1 MTVKLSLLKSGE
13 DVIADI
19 EEMVLDEKVVGYF
32 FNDPCVVKLLAKDD
46 GKSGKTPCQL
56 QLTPWL
62 PLTDEK
68 KIPVAP
74 DWVITI
80 VEPMPQ
86 LKKMYEEGVLKNFP
100 AVVEKVDIDNK
111 TAQLT
116 FEKNDDP
123 DNGKYFGYYFSMG
136 RCN

>member
-19 EEMVLDEKVVGYF
+19 EEMFLDEKVVWYF
-32 FNDPCVVKLLAKDD
+32 FNNPCVVKLLAKDD

-74 DWVITI
+74 DWIITL

-86 LKKMYEEGVLKNFP
+86 LKKMYEEGVLKNGRQ
-100 AVVEKVDIDNK
+100 DNQSNSTDDDT
-111 TAQLT
+111 TAS
-116 FEKNDDP
+116 D
-123 DNGKYFGYYFSMG
+123 
-136 RCN
+136 

>member
-19 EEMVLDEKVVGYF
+19 QEMILDDKVVGYF
-32 FNDPCVVKLLAKDD
+32 FVNPCVVKILAKDEVNQ
-46 GKSGKTPCQL
+46 GKTPCQL

-80 VEPMPQ
+80 VEPMAQ
-86 LKKMYEEGVLKNFP
+86 LKKMYEEGVLKDGG
-100 AVVEKVDIDNK
+100 E
-111 TAQLT
+111 
-116 FEKNDDP
+116 DDQSNSA
-123 DNGKYFGYYFSMG
+123 DDDSTLSD
-136 RCN
+136 

>member
-19 EEMVLDEKVVGYF
+19 EEMILDEKVVGYF
-32 FNDPCVVKLLAKDD
+32 FNDPCVVKLLAKDA
-46 GKSGKTPCQL
+46 GNAGKTPCQL

-62 PLTDEK
+62 PLTQEK

-74 DWVITI
+74 DWVITM

-86 LKKMYEEGVLKNFP
+86 LKKMYEDGVLKDGGLDNQSHIL
-100 AVVEKVDIDNK
+100 DDDTTID
-111 TAQLT
+111 
-116 FEKNDDP
+116 D
-123 DNGKYFGYYFSMG
+123 
-136 RCN
+136 